1 MKKPL
6 LILIFISVLYI
17 ALAAT
22 RNDNTI
28 SLKQATAN
36 TNNPKVTLETNF
48 GNIVIELNVEKA
60 PVTANNFIKYV
71 KNGFYENTVFHR
83 VMKGFMIQGGGFGIG
98 LKQKKTDS
106 PIKNEADNGL
116 LNDKYTIAMA
126 RTPDPHSA
134 SSQFFINTS
143 NNYSLNHTGKSERG
157 WGYCVFGK
165 VIKGMEVVDKIESQQ
180 TVPRGRHGNV
190 PAFSIIVKKA
200 YIL

>member
-1 MKKPL
+1 MKKTL

-17 ALAAT
+17 GLAAT
-22 RNDNTI
+22 KNDSQI

-36 TNNPKVTLETNF
+36 TNNPKITLETNF

-60 PVTANNFIKYV
+60 PITANNFIKYV
-71 KNGFYENTVFHR
+71 KNGFYDNTVFHR
-83 VMKGFMIQGGGFGIG
+83 VIKGFMIQGGGFEIG

-116 LNDKYTIAMA
+116 LNNKYTIAMA
-126 RTPDPHSA
+126 RTTDPHSA

-143 NNYSLNHTGKSERG
+143 NNYPLNHTDKSERG

-200 YIL
+200 KIL